1 MVTATPCRMPS
12 ASPAGAP
19 YIVRPGSWNRGS
31 SAISAKPPNSH
42 IRESTGCP
50 LGRKNRLKYRSFRI
64 LKLSATSMRHHTTEA
79 GQLFAQRARTPSMTF
94 GPAQIQN
101 VINIHNVSHADLCAS
116 FVVVGRR
123 VVPHPLLR
131 AVPTRKAESPHLP
144 VPRVPPP
151 RRASPGASGATR
163 RGTTPSV
170 ATGATRPTSWR
181 RCCATRCSSRAAGR
195 RSPRCGRSTGC
206 CP

>member
-31 SAISAKPPNSH
+31 SAISAKPPNIAH
-42 IRESTGCP
+42 PKC
-50 LGRKNRLKYRSFRI
+50 RSFRI
-64 LKLSATSMRHHTTEA
+64 LKLSATSSPRATTRQSGGPA
-79 GQLFAQRARTPSMTF
+79 VRAARAHAVAMTF

-101 VINIHNVSHADLCAS
+101 VINIHNVSHVDLCAS

-123 VVPHPLLR
+123 VVPRPLLR
-131 AVPTRKAESPHLP
+131 AVPTRKAESPRLP
-144 VPRVPPP
+144 MPRVPPP

-181 RCCATRCSSRAAGR
+181 RCCAMRCSSRAAGR